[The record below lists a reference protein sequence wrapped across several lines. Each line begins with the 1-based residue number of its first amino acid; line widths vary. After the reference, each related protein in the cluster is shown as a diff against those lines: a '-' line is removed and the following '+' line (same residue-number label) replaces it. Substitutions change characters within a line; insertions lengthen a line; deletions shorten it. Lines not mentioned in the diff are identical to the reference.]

1 MNGKHAF
8 ICLFTG
14 IAAMFLASCAIFV
27 SPQERLASDASP
39 ALSAAPAAALHGGG
53 VRRRL
58 ALHESARGEAFNT
71 EEYRHYDE
79 NRLKLVKDAPLS
91 TFGADVDTAGYTNT
105 RRMLVD
111 ESRLPPKDAVRVE
124 EFMNYFEYAYPQPPE
139 GGKFAATFEMGEC
152 PWNAERQLLL
162 VGIQGKSTDLADL
175 PPSSFVFLIDN
186 SGSMRDEMPL
196 LRESMSML
204 AKQMRPKDNIG
215 VVTYGGG
222 AKVLI
227 DSASGDDGE
236 KIQAAI
242 EGLAAGGF
250 TPGAAGIKTAYEL
263 AARNFIKGGNNR
275 VVLVT
280 DGDFNV
286 GVSSESELVSLIEK
300 KRGTGVCLTV
310 VGMGSGNYKDSKMKM
325 LANKGNGNYIYIDS
339 MQEARHAL
347 VNEMSGRMF
356 TLARDVK
363 FQVEFNPARV
373 FAYRL
378 VGYEFRKLEDRD
390 FNDDTKDSGEV
401 GVGHQVTVLYDLVM
415 ADAPEAVKKEAV
427 GDVDALKYQPPATE
441 PAVAASGDI
450 LTFKLRYQEPEGD
463 AGSKLLEFVLPA
475 QPEATE
481 NWGWASAVAEVAL
494 LLRDSPNK
502 GDADYDAAIKRA
514 KGNVGDDPDGR
525 RAEFVNLATTAR
537 NLAEKAAK

>member
-1 MNGKHAF
+1 MNKNNVF
-8 ICLFTG
+8 TCLFTV
-14 IAAMFLASCAIFV
+14 IAAMFLASCDSSISVRVADAPTGYDKKYAACV
-27 SPQERLASDASP
+27 SEAYEHERTE
-39 ALSAAPAAALHGGG
+39 G
-53 VRRRL
+53 VV
-58 ALHESARGEAFNT
+58 FNT
-71 EEYRHYDE
+71 EEYKNYDE

-91 TFGADVDTAGYTNT
+91 TFGADVDTAGYANT
-105 RRMLVD
+105 RRMLRD
-111 ESRLPPKDAVRVE
+111 ENRLPPKDAVRVE
-124 EFMNYFEYAYPQPPE
+124 EFLNYFEYAYPQPPKD
-139 GGKFAATFEMGEC
+139 GKFATTFEMGTC
-152 PWNAERQLLL
+152 PWNAQRQLLL
-162 VGIQGKSTDLADL
+162 VGIQAKSTELANL

-196 LRESMSML
+196 LRESMTML
-204 AKQMRPKDNIG
+204 AKQMRPQDNIG
-215 VVTYGGG
+215 IVTYGGG

-227 DSASGDDGE
+227 ESATGDDGK

-242 EGLAAGGF
+242 EGLTAGGH
-250 TPGAAGIKTAYEL
+250 TPGAAGIKTAYDL
-263 AARNFIKGGNNR
+263 AAKNFIKGGNNR

-286 GVSSESELVSLIEK
+286 GVSSESELISLVEK
-300 KRGTGVCLTV
+300 KRETGVYLTAI
-310 VGMGSGNYKDSKMKM
+310 GMGFGNYKDNKMKM

-339 MQEARHAL
+339 LREARHAL

-401 GVGHQVTVLYDLVM
+401 GVGHQVTVLYEIVM

-427 GDVDALKYQPPATE
+427 GDVDALKYQSP
-441 PAVAASGDI
+441 VAQAGTAQSNDI

-502 GDADYDAAIKRA
+502 GNADYAAAIKRA
-514 KGNVGDDPDGR
+514 QANVGDDPDGR
-525 RAEFVNLATTAR
+525 RAEFLHLAAVAR
-537 NLAEKAAK
+537 KLAAAEKAEK